1 VILNLLPTINFK
13 IPPQIYINN
22 SLNFFIIYNIV
33 NEIVS
38 KIPHKFMINTTDN
51 VINKTDDNDMNNKR
65 DEVVD
70 KVHFALKNS
79 DGLTITELVKKTKL
93 NRSAV
98 RTTLAKLDGADKVL
112 VRKVGMAK
120 IYSLNLNKKKKKR

>member
-1 VILNLLPTINFK
+1 VILNYFSSINFK

-22 SLNFFIIYNIV
+22 PLNFFIIYNIV
-33 NEIVS
+33 NEIGD
-38 KIPHKFMINTTDN
+38 KI
-51 VINKTDDNDMNNKR
+51 MNNKR
-65 DEVVD
+65 DKVVD

-79 DGLTITELVKKTKL
+79 NGLTITELVKKTKL

-98 RTTLAKLDGADKVL
+98 RTALAKLDGADKVL

-120 IYSLNLNKKKKKR
+120 IYSLNGGKKKR